1 MEPIFRS
8 CQFSNLTYSVG
19 NEYRPL
25 FSTNYPRKNCR
36 RIGPKV
42 SLDIGNFQGM
52 LHRTK
57 SLAPMVAAI
66 NSRRGIVIVFMGVIR
81 DLA

>member
-36 RIGPKV
+36 RIGQNSKQSFNDGWLLILAEASKTGLIFIEDVADV
-42 SLDIGNFQGM
+42 SLMTGQCG
-52 LHRTK
+52 R
-57 SLAPMVAAI
+57 
-66 NSRRGIVIVFMGVIR
+66 
-81 DLA
+81 